1 MRCALVEFNHYH
13 DEVLPT
19 FVWLL
24 NRLDITPDV
33 YMVER
38 SARRRAFA
46 RSEGLRYR
54 IRAVETMDRLGGL
67 DWRRRRYDL
76 AIVNSM
82 EPPENLGRAAGLG
95 VPVLGV
101 VHNAHLLQDDA
112 AYRAFFAARDHRPLV
127 LGQHIAEQVGASAGA
142 PWWISHVVF
151 GAPPREAR
159 TPGGPTIFAVSGNV
173 EFARRN
179 YDSLLDAA
187 TTLAGEDAEFV
198 VEDRRPVHVR
208 GREGVP
214 RGGRVAWPREPVR
227 VLARARSPTR
237 GSSGSSPTATS
248 ACR

>member
-54 IRAVETMDRLGGL
+54 LRSVETMDRLGGL
-67 DWRRRRYDL
+67 DWRLRRYDL

-82 EPPENLGRAAGLG
+82 EPPENLGRAARLG

-112 AYRAFFAARDHRPLV
+112 AYRAFFAAPDHRPLV

-142 PWWISHVVF
+142 PWWISPRRVRGAAE
-151 GAPPREAR
+151 GAPDARQPDASSPSRGTWSSRAATTTRCSTRPRRSPAR
-159 TPGGPTIFAVSGNV
+159 TPSSWSGSSAGPRPGTGRRFREAVESRGLASRF
-173 EFARRN
+173 EF
-179 YDSLLDAA
+179 S
-187 TTLAGEDAEFV
+187 
-198 VEDRRPVHVR
+198 P
-208 GREGVP
+208 
-214 RGGRVAWPREPVR
+214 
-227 VLARARSPTR
+227 ARSPTR